1 MVTGKSAMA
10 LRLMLTC
17 AAVASSTEPVHDG
30 PIQVFIM
37 AGESQHAKEGRLV
50 VGHSIVP
57 AVTQATHALG
67 CPCTQ
72 EICCSPAAGL

>member
-17 AAVASSTEPVHDG
+17 AAVASSTAPVHDG

-37 AGESQHAKEGRLV
+37 AGE
-50 VGHSIVP
+50 P
-57 AVTQATHALG
+57 A
-67 CPCTQ
+67 C
-72 EICCSPAAGL
+72 